1 MEAYKRKR
9 LKALQ
14 GEIKSIESGTNSAIR
29 RKILKSERARNEKL
43 VRAERRRDQH
53 AELAEMGTQK
63 EMDDIKD
70 WWKVEAKRCKDEL
83 CTQSPL
89 FHSPASEVATR
100 AHALRVDLGVRTA
113 QMRRSATASTRSS
126 ASSTCGTGRRTTS
139 ST

>member
-83 CTQSPL
+83 CTQPPFLHSPL
-89 FHSPASEVATR
+89 PPKSRREHMRFELTSVFARRRCE
-100 AHALRVDLGVRTA
+100 DL
-113 QMRRSATASTRSS
+113 
-126 ASSTCGTGRRTTS
+126 
-139 ST
+139 

>member
-83 CTQSPL
+83 CTQSPFL
-89 FHSPASEVATR
+89 HSPLPPKSRREHMRFELTSVFARRRCE
-100 AHALRVDLGVRTA
+100 DL
-113 QMRRSATASTRSS
+113 
-126 ASSTCGTGRRTTS
+126 
-139 ST
+139 